1 MFAIVD
7 YDTGNTLNLKK
18 ALNYE
23 NIENKLTA
31 DPDEILSADA
41 VVLPGVGA
49 FKAAMDALEERNL
62 VEVIKQAAAKKIPM
76 LGICLGM
83 QLLFEDSEEYGLNKG
98 LSLIPGHIKA
108 IPESSG
114 LKVPQMGWNQNQL
127 QQPTSDFQL
136 VDQQYTYFVHSY
148 YADCDPKYIVSSV
161 DYGVQVPSIV
171 QNGNVVGMQ
180 FHPEKSGQVGLNLL
194 QKFQEM
200 VKQNDFSR
208 N

>member
-23 NIENKLTA
+23 NINNQLTA
-31 DPDEILSADA
+31 DPDNILSADA
-41 VVLPGVGA
+41 IILPGVGA
-49 FKAAMDALEERNL
+49 FKAAMDALQQRNL
-62 VEVIKQAAAKKIPM
+62 VEVIQKAAEKKIPI

-83 QLLFEDSEEYGLNKG
+83 QLLFDDSEEYGLNSG
-98 LSLIPGHIKA
+98 LSLIPGHIKR
-108 IPESSG
+108 IPTTSG

-127 QQPTSDFQL
+127 QQPTSDFRS

-148 YADCDPKYIVSSV
+148 YADCDAKYIVSSA

-171 QNGNVVGMQ
+171 QNQNVVGMQ

-194 QKFQEM
+194 KKFQEM
-200 VKQNDFSR
+200 VKKNDFSR